1 MEYVIG
7 ALWCGLDLFCCYL
20 FNGAFLIQKNL
31 SKKYISKVLVIWL
44 FVCLYMNI
52 AINQY
57 IKLFL
62 TIAIYTVL
70 STLLL
75 QGTFAVHACLSVV
88 YYIFNASMDTVAI
101 HGMCYLLGI
110 SYNTFVWRKFSYTT
124 LITAEKFLTAFL
136 AWTLRRFRKKGS
148 LGKQRSKWIQ
158 LSILFPAVSAVMLAI
173 LFYTSPRDED
183 VSLSVVAFT
192 GILMI
197 ANIAMIYV
205 INNIEKATE
214 QEQDLR
220 LLRQQISIQ
229 TENYGAL
236 KKNYSIQRK
245 SSHEFERHIQV
256 LRTLLDREEY
266 ESAQVYV
273 RQLQADRT
281 LKVFSISSQNPVVD
295 VVLNQKHQ
303 VAQEHGI
310 KMQVKVNN
318 LSSIE
323 IPTNELVVLLS
334 NLLDN
339 AIEACLKMANNR
351 EIVCSIVKEDSIY
364 ISIRNT
370 SVPVTILH
378 GEIATTKQNA
388 TEHGYGLPAVKYIL
402 NQLNA
407 EYTFAYQDGWFQFV
421 AEIEYSARD

>member
-1 MEYVIG
+1 MEYVVG
-7 ALWCGLDLFCCYL
+7 AVWSGLDLFGCFL
-20 FNGAFLIQKNL
+20 FNGAFLLQKNER
-31 SKKYISKVLVIWL
+31 KKYAFIVLLIWF
-44 FVCLYMNI
+44 FVCIYTNI
-52 AINQY
+52 SINQY
-57 IKLFL
+57 IKMAL
-62 TIAIYTVL
+62 TVTVYTIL
-70 STLLL
+70 SILLL
-75 QGTFAVHACLSVV
+75 QGTFPVHACLSVV
-88 YYIFNASMDTVAI
+88 YYIFNAAMDTVAI

-110 SYNTFVWRKFSYTT
+110 SYNTFVWRKLSYIT
-124 LITAEKFLTAFL
+124 LITADKLLAVFL
-136 AWTLRRFRKKGS
+136 AWILRHLRKKGS
-148 LGKQRSKWIQ
+148 LGTQRNKWVQ
-158 LSILFPAVSAVMLAI
+158 LSILFPTASAVMLAI
-173 LFYTSPRDED
+173 LFYTSPRNND
-183 VSLSVVAFT
+183 VSLSIFVFA

-205 INNIEKATE
+205 INSIEKATE

-245 SSHEFERHIQV
+245 STHEFERHIQV

-266 ESAQVYV
+266 ESARVYI

-281 LKVFSISSQNPVVD
+281 LKVFSISSQNPVID

-303 VAQEHGI
+303 VAQEHSI

-323 IPTNELVVLLS
+323 IRTNELVVLLS

-339 AIEACLKMANNR
+339 AIEACLKITNNR

-378 GEIATTKQNA
+378 GEIATTKQDA

-402 NQLNA
+402 SQLNA

-421 AEIEYSARD
+421 AEIPE